1 MFNIIIFQVSKAF
14 YMKIRPV
21 LRISLV
27 DQVISI
33 EPKRIYKE
41 TASFT
46 LTIDPTIYV
55 APSKWSAPDFK
66 TIADQEMQ
74 VKVTI
79 TPTER
84 IKQVAKIMEKTQ
96 DQTINFNGS
105 SKVVFQY
112 SGYANRYV
120 IEIE

>member
-1 MFNIIIFQVSKAF
+1 
-14 YMKIRPV
+14 MKIRPV

-46 LTIDPTIYV
+46 LTIDPRVHV
-55 APSKWSAPDFK
+55 APSEWSAPDFK
-66 TIADQEMQ
+66 TITDQEMQ

>member
-1 MFNIIIFQVSKAF
+1 
-14 YMKIRPV
+14 MKIRPV
-21 LRISLV
+21 LRISLN

-33 EPKRIYKE
+33 EPKRVHKE
-41 TASFT
+41 TASFN
-46 LTIDPTIYV
+46 LTIDPSVHV

-66 TIADQEMQ
+66 RITDQEMQ

>member
-1 MFNIIIFQVSKAF
+1 M
-14 YMKIRPV
+14 
-21 LRISLV
+21 
-27 DQVISI
+27 

-41 TASFT
+41 TASFS

-55 APSKWSAPDFK
+55 APSEWSAPDFK
-66 TIADQEMQ
+66 TIADLEMQ

-84 IKQVAKIMEKTQ
+84 MKQVAKIMEKTQ
-96 DQTINFNGS
+96 DQTINFNRS

-112 SGYANRYV
+112 SGYTKRYV
-120 IEIE
+120 I

>member
-1 MFNIIIFQVSKAF
+1 
-14 YMKIRPV
+14 MKIRPV
-21 LRISLV
+21 LRISLI

-41 TASFT
+41 TASFS
-46 LTIDPTIYV
+46 LTIDPTIHV
-55 APSKWSAPDFK
+55 TPSKWTAPDFK
-66 TIADQEMQ
+66 TIADPEMQ

-84 IKQVAKIMEKTQ
+84 IKQVAKIMENTQ